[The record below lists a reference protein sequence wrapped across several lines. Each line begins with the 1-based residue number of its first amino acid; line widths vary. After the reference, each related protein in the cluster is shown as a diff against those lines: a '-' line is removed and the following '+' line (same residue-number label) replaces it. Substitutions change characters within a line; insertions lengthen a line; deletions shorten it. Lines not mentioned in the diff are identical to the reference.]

1 MALRIKPQELETRLV
16 DLYHRRRIWISKG
29 ADS

>member
-16 DLYHRRRIWISKG
+16 DLYYRRRIWISKG